1 MPGNQSTAADFSRQ
15 DAFRWP
21 RAAILDALDRFADP
35 DPPSQRD
42 LAERLG
48 IPPATFNYWTR
59 HYAPS
64 DGDPVDSFFRSAPGE
79 LVLRRI
85 VLAALATFQL
95 QGACGIR
102 QVGTFLDQAG
112 LDRFV
117 ASSRGALHPLA
128 VHLESDLVAFRDGE
142 QPALAQQM
150 KPKSITIVPD
160 EHFHSGRPC
169 LVGLEPVAGFIL
181 VECYRDRRDANTWKE
196 AIEEGKRGM
205 PVEVIQ
211 LTSDLARALVCCA
224 EKGLEAAHSPD
235 LFHGQ
240 RDLLQPLLLPLARPV
255 QQAEKLL
262 EKAARHANE
271 LDTPLEEPCS
281 EEGLLA
287 LIEAVKNEQA
297 IGQQLER
304 ARERKEEAVRHV
316 RGVGNDYHP
325 FDRET
330 GKPVT
335 AEEVGQRLN
344 AHLDQLAEVVQ
355 EAGLPE
361 RAREAVQKSR
371 TWVGTLM
378 GCVAWFWGLVN
389 ARVEELELS
398 EGQERVVVDQL
409 LAGHYWAMAAGRART
424 AEERHRLKEMAEGL
438 KREAWQEGGALSAL
452 PQEAKKQV
460 EEVAYESAGLFQ
472 RSSSCVE
479 GRNGR
484 LSLQHHGHS
493 RVSERRLKA
502 LTVIHNYMVKR
513 ADGTTAA
520 ERFFGLKHKEVFSW
534 LLERMPDLPRPA
546 RKRPKSPA

>member
-15 DAFRWP
+15 DPFRWP
-21 RAAILDALDRFADP
+21 RAVILDALDRFADP

-59 HYAPS
+59 HYAPT

-79 LVLRRI
+79 LALRRI

-128 VHLESDLVAFRDGE
+128 VHLESALVAFRDQE

-160 EHFHSGRPC
+160 EHFHSGKPC

-196 AIEEGKRGM
+196 AIVEGKRGM

-297 IGQQLER
+297 IGQKLER
-304 ARERKEEAVRHV
+304 ARERKEEAVQHV
-316 RGVGNDYHP
+316 RGMGNDYHP

-335 AEEVGQRLN
+335 AEEVGRRLN
-344 AHLDQLAEVVQ
+344 AHLDLLAEVVQ

-398 EGQERVVVDQL
+398 EGQERVVIDQL

-452 PQEAKKQV
+452 PEEAKEQV
-460 EEVAYESAGLFQ
+460 EAVAYESAGLFQ

-502 LTVIHNYMVKR
+502 LTVIHNYVVKR

-520 ERFFGLKHKEVFSW
+520 QRFFGLKHKEVFSW
-534 LLERMPDLPRPA
+534 LLERVPDLPRPA
-546 RKRPKSPA
+546 RKRHKSPA